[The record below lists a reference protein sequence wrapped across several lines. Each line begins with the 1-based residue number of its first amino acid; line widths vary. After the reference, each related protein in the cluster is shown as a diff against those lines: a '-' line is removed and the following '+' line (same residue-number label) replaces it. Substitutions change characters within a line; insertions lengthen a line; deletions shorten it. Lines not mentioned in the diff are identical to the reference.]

1 MKLNQ
6 RGLLIVL
13 SGPSGVG
20 KGTVRK
26 ALFEMPDQV
35 FAYSVSMTTRPPR
48 PGEVD
53 GVDYYFVSREEF
65 DRQIEAGNLLEY
77 AEFVGN
83 YYGTP
88 KDKVEELLN
97 QGKEVILEIDVNGAT
112 QVREKC
118 KDAAFIFLV
127 PPTRKSLYDRLKSR
141 GTESE
146 EKIKARINKADREF
160 KLAHQYDYIVVND
173 EIHNAADRI
182 MAIIR
187 AEHAKTFRS
196 IHEYLKLIE
205 EEKTNGK

>member
-26 ALFEMPDQV
+26 ALFEMPEQEFV
-35 FAYSVSMTTRPPR
+35 YSVSMTTRPPR

-65 DRQIEAGNLLEY
+65 ERQIAAGNLLEY

-88 KDKVEELLN
+88 KDKVEEQLN
-97 QGKEVILEIDVNGAT
+97 KGKEVILEIEVNGAL
-112 QVREKC
+112 QVRDKC
-118 KDAAFIFLV
+118 KDAVFIFLV
-127 PPTRKSLYDRLKSR
+127 PPTRKALYDRLKQR

-146 EKIKARINKADREF
+146 ERIIQRITKANKEF

-173 EIHNAADRI
+173 EVHNAADRI

-196 IHEYLKLIE
+196 IHQYLKLIE
-205 EEKTNGK
+205 EEN

>member
-1 MKLNQ
+1 MKLNH

-26 ALFEMPDQV
+26 ALFEMPEQEFV
-35 FAYSVSMTTRPPR
+35 YSVSMTTRPPR

-65 DRQIEAGNLLEY
+65 ERQIAAGNLLEY

-88 KDKVEELLN
+88 KDKVEEQLN
-97 QGKEVILEIDVNGAT
+97 KGKEVILEIEVNGAL
-112 QVREKC
+112 QVRDRC
-118 KDAAFIFLV
+118 KDAVFIFLV
-127 PPTRKSLYDRLKSR
+127 PPTRRALYDRLKTR
-141 GTESE
+141 GTETE
-146 EKIKARINKADREF
+146 ERILARITKANKEF

-173 EIHNAADRI
+173 EIYNAADRI

-196 IHEYLKLIE
+196 IHQYLKLIE
-205 EEKTNGK
+205 EEN

>member
-26 ALFEMPDQV
+26 ALFEMPEQEFV
-35 FAYSVSMTTRPPR
+35 YSVSMTTRPPR

-53 GVDYYFVSREEF
+53 GVDYYFVSKEEF
-65 DRQIEAGNLLEY
+65 ERQIQEGNLLEY

-88 KDKVEELLN
+88 KDKVEEQLN
-97 QGKEVILEIDVNGAT
+97 KGKEVILEIEVNGAL
-112 QVREKC
+112 QVRDKC
-118 KDAAFIFLV
+118 KDAVFIFLV
-127 PPTRKSLYDRLKSR
+127 PPTRKALYERLKSR
-141 GTESE
+141 GTENE
-146 EKIKARINKADREF
+146 ERILARITKANKEF

-173 EIHNAADRI
+173 EIYNAADRI

-196 IHEYLKLIE
+196 IHQYLKLIE
-205 EEKTNGK
+205 EED